1 MKGSFSYS
9 AEFLRWGLCLN
20 EGGMVRGLDGFRVSA
35 FLRVVGDSLLHPNL
49 LLPLA
54 ILISLSDQCL
64 VDLSFPNFGLHLV
77 FGSKVLLRC
86 HVCDP
91 L

>member
-54 ILISLSDQCL
+54 ILISLSD
-64 VDLSFPNFGLHLV
+64 LV